1 MATRH
6 QARTAVVG
14 LLYAFDLGNENIAS
28 FSDEILEEGKIRN
41 KQREFS
47 NMLFSGTIEN
57 LEVLDKEIQAH
68 LTDWDYAG
76 IGKVEKAIMRLGA
89 YEILILKTDKAIIIN
104 EAVELAKTLADDKAP
119 KFINAVL
126 DALGKEPKKKTEVSE
141 EALEVEVPEVENPE
155 VKTEEVDTEKTETE
169 TSEVEEVKAEET
181 QETTEVKE
189 EK

>member
-14 LLYAFDLGNENIAS
+14 LLYAFDLGNENIAN

-47 NMLFSGTIEN
+47 NSLFEGTVEN
-57 LEVLDKEIQAH
+57 LEMLDKEIEEH
-68 LTDWDYAG
+68 LTDWDYNS

-89 YEILILKTDKAIIIN
+89 YEILIAKTDKAIIIN
-104 EAVELAKTLADDKAP
+104 EAVELAKTLADEKSP

-126 DALGKEPKKKTEVSE
+126 DALGSEPTTKNE
-141 EALEVEVPEVENPE
+141 
-155 VKTEEVDTEKTETE
+155 
-169 TSEVEEVKAEET
+169 EET
-181 QETTEVKE
+181 VKKE
-189 EK
+189 EE